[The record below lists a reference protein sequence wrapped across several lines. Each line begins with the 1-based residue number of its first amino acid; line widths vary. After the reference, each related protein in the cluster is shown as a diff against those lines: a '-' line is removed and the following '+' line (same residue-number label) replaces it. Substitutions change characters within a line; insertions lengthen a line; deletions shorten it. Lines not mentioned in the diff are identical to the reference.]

1 MTHLKYLARI
11 SYNRAESRSRGD
23 ITRLVLLL
31 TQKEKFTEPQES
43 SLLSLKQ
50 SLGHGSL
57 NEAESV
63 GNLTLRFLFIL
74 SFLKIGA
81 MWTVR
86 LLCDWKRCAKLQLQS
101 Q

>member
-31 TQKEKFTEPQES
+31 TQKEQFSEPQELS
-43 SLLSLKQ
+43 SLSLKQ
-50 SLGHGSL
+50 SLCHGSL
-57 NEAESV
+57 NEAENV
-63 GNLTLRFLFIL
+63 ANLTLRFLFFL
-74 SFLKIGA
+74 SFLKIEA

-86 LLCDWKRCAKLQLQS
+86 LLCDWERCVKL
-101 Q
+101 